1 MKTKKDLDYY
11 LNLPWTY
18 TLEREFF
25 EGKLYYIIKVNELP
39 GACTHA
45 ESLDECMEEI
55 KEVIALSV
63 EVYEAKG
70 EPMPEPINK
79 ADYKG
84 HILYRTDS
92 HRHYLLAK
100 TAKQMHKSISK
111 TLDSLIDVGLQ
122 SFQRGL

>member
-1 MKTKKDLDYY
+1 MKNKDIEYY
-11 LNLPWTY
+11 LGLPWTY
-18 TLEREFF
+18 TVEKE
-25 EGKLYYIIKVNELP
+25 KDYYIIYVNELP
-39 GACTHA
+39 GICTDS
-45 ESLDECMEEI
+45 ESLDQGMEEI
-55 KEVIALSV
+55 KEVIALAV
-63 EVYEAKG
+63 EAYEEKG

-122 SFQRGL
+122 NLSRGL